1 MLTFSHEHKDT
12 GPVHTAVV
20 YYSLTG
26 HSEHAA
32 KRLAEGLDCAL
43 IEVSA
48 PSYAT
53 GFLGYLRAGYDSL
66 RQRYTLPP
74 QTFTTLRDFDRVVIC
89 GPIWTS
95 YPAPPLRALL
105 KGDIDLP
112 EEVALFLTHGDNSP
126 PEKAYG
132 VAEQD
137 LGRLLIATGALSNDQ
152 EGTASEFRILTEFL
166 ARISPRAVIKS
177 VS

>member
-1 MLTFSHEHKDT
+1 MLSPNRKDT
-12 GPVHTAVV
+12 GPVRTAVV

-26 HSEHAA
+26 HSEHVA
-32 KRLAEGLDCAL
+32 KRLAEGLECPL

-48 PSYAT
+48 PSYVT

-66 RQRYTLPP
+66 RQKSALPP
-74 QTFTTLRDFDRVVIC
+74 QTFTTLRDFDRIVLC

-112 EEVALFLTHGDNSP
+112 EDVALFLTHGDNSP
-126 PEKAYG
+126 PEKAYR
-132 VAEQD
+132 VAEHD
-137 LGRLLIATGALSNDQ
+137 LGRSFIATGALSNDQ
-152 EGTASEFRILTEFL
+152 EGTASEFRTLTDFL
-166 ARISPRAVIKS
+166 ARVSPRAVIKS